1 MVVERIIPNELE
13 SNDRALIEHLE
24 RYELAASFLRFND
37 EVVDASCGVGYGSV
51 MLAKKCGFVYGFDI
65 SEGAI
70 SYAVKQY
77 QSSNIKFIVKDLD
90 QDSLPEC
97 DVFVSF
103 ETVEHLKYPEAF
115 LEKVKCKTRR
125 LVLIST
131 PIIPTKN
138 VNPFHLHDFNKE
150 QIEKLLFPWQPVYF
164 CIQSGS
170 SGEIYG
176 VWVFKKELAE
186 EEGDRFLFQ
195 NLKDQQK
202 QFMYHH
208 KLLVQQKVWS
218 NELEEGKAWL
228 ENQLKNWQNEAEW
241 RTNRILNLEKWIAE
255 LEDGKA
261 WLEEQRQCWQ
271 KETEERGIQIKSLQD
286 WVAELE
292 KTKAWLGEQWQCWQ
306 KEAERKA
313 VKIQELECRIT
324 EPENNLKMYTGLGLE
339 VSSKTL
345 VGKKQSSIRHFVKT
359 GKKIISKVVKK

>member
-13 SNDRALIEHLE
+13 SNDRALIEHIE
-24 RYELAASFLRFND
+24 RYELAASFLLFND
-37 EVVDASCGVGYGSV
+37 EVVDASCGVGYGSA

-77 QSSNIKFIVKDLD
+77 QSSNTKFAVKDLD

-150 QIEKLLFPWQPVYF
+150 QIEKLLIPWQPVYF

-170 SGEIYG
+170 GGEIYG
-176 VWVFKKELAE
+176 VWVFKRELAE

-228 ENQLKNWQNEAEW
+228 EK
-241 RTNRILNLEKWIAE
+241 
-255 LEDGKA
+255 
-261 WLEEQRQCWQ
+261 QRQRWQ
-271 KETEERGIQIKSLQD
+271 KEAEERGIQIKSLQD

-292 KTKAWLGEQWQCWQ
+292 NAKAWLEEQRQCWQ
-306 KEAERKA
+306 KEAEQKA
-313 VKIQELECRIT
+313 VKISELESRIT
-324 EPENNLKMYTGLGLE
+324 ELENNLKIYTDLDLE

-345 VGKKQSSIRHFVKT
+345 VGKKQSSIRPFVKT